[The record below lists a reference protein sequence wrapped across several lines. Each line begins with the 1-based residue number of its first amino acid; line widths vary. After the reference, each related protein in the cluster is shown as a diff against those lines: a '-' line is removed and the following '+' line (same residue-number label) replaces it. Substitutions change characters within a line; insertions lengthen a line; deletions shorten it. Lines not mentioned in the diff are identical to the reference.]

1 VIRWTVVDETHLVAT
16 AAREGDVIVL
26 TCTGSAESDARG
38 ELAATLEE
46 IHSSAVKTP
55 THEVIADIRDLSF
68 ASTPCL
74 KAFLGWLQR
83 VQELEDDQRYR
94 VRFRSNPSHM
104 WQRRSLAALRAFA
117 SGVVEIETVVDIA
130 PDPEIIS

>member
-1 VIRWTVVDETHLVAT
+1 VIRWTVVDETHLVAR
-16 AAREGDVIVL
+16 AARDGDVIVL
-26 TCTGSAESDARG
+26 TCTGSAESDALG

-94 VRFRSNPSHM
+94 VRFRSNPIHS

-117 SGVVEIETVVDIA
+117 SGVVEIETVVDI
-130 PDPEIIS
+130 DPETVS